1 MLNFP
6 KLTYMGTYL
15 ISGVSLEDKIILIS
29 GSSRG
34 IGYWMAKYFAE
45 MCGSIVIVCSRHME
59 NAKKVSEIINGKTY
73 PIELDVTN
81 NSNIDYC
88 ICDIIKKFG
97 KIDILI
103 NNAGYRFD
111 KELWYKN
118 LHEIEIAQFMDILNV
133 DLLGSIRLAKA
144 VISQMVK
151 KDNLIN
157 NKSGGVIINI
167 SSTPALSGHIE
178 GSPYTIA
185 KSGVIGLTKHIAR
198 EYGIYNIRA
207 YTLALGNISTDATYY
222 SMDEKHRSIAE
233 EETSLKRWGKPEE
246 VAKIASHLA
255 SDDFSY
261 STGNTIIVDGGTIMI

>member
-1 MLNFP
+1 M
-6 KLTYMGTYL
+6 
-15 ISGVSLEDKIILIS
+15 SLENKNILIS

-34 IGYWMAKYFAE
+34 IGYEMAKYFAE
-45 MCGSIVIVCSRHME
+45 ICGSMVIVCSRHIE

-73 PIELDVTN
+73 AIELDVTN
-81 NSNIDYC
+81 TNNINYC
-88 ICDIIKKFG
+88 ITDILKKIG

-118 LHEIEIAQFMDILNV
+118 LHEIEDDRFMEIIDV
-133 DLLGSIRLAKA
+133 DLMGSIRLSKA
-144 VISQMVK
+144 VITQMIK
-151 KDNLIN
+151 SENEHQ
-157 NKSGGVIINI
+157 NKRGGVIINI

-222 SMDEKHRSIAE
+222 SIDDIHRSRAE

-246 VAKIASHLA
+246 VAKIASHIA
-255 SDDFSY
+255 TDDFSY
-261 STGNTIIVDGGTIMI
+261 STGNTIIIDGGTIMI

>member
-1 MLNFP
+1 M
-6 KLTYMGTYL
+6 
-15 ISGVSLEDKIILIS
+15 SLENKNILIS

-34 IGYWMAKYFAE
+34 IGYEMAKYFAE
-45 MCGSIVIVCSRHME
+45 ICGSLVIVCSRHIE

-73 PIELDVTN
+73 AIELDVTN
-81 NSNIDYC
+81 TNNINYC
-88 ICDIIKKFG
+88 IDDIKKNFG

-111 KELWYKN
+111 KELWYKK
-118 LHEIEIAQFMDILNV
+118 LHEIEIAHFMDILNV
-133 DLLGSIRLAKA
+133 DLMGSIRLAKA

-151 KDNLIN
+151 KDNVIN
-157 NKSGGVIINI
+157 NKNGRVIINI
-167 SSTPALSGHIE
+167 SSTPALSGHTE

-222 SMDEKHRSIAE
+222 SMDEKHRSRAE
-233 EETSLKRWGKPEE
+233 EETSLKRWGCPDE
-246 VAKIASHLA
+246 VAKIASHIA

-261 STGNTIIVDGGTIMI
+261 STGNTIIIDGGTIMV

>member
-1 MLNFP
+1 M
-6 KLTYMGTYL
+6 
-15 ISGVSLEDKIILIS
+15 
-29 GSSRG
+29 
-34 IGYWMAKYFAE
+34 
-45 MCGSIVIVCSRHME
+45 
-59 NAKKVSEIINGKTY
+59 
-73 PIELDVTN
+73 
-81 NSNIDYC
+81 
-88 ICDIIKKFG
+88 
-97 KIDILI
+97 
-103 NNAGYRFD
+103 
-111 KELWYKN
+111 
-118 LHEIEIAQFMDILNV
+118 HEIEIAQFMDILNV

-222 SMDEKHRSIAE
+222 SMDEKHKFIAE

-261 STGNTIIVDGGTIMI
+261 STGNTIIIDGGTIMI

>member
-1 MLNFP
+1 M
-6 KLTYMGTYL
+6 
-15 ISGVSLEDKIILIS
+15 SLEDKNILIS

-34 IGYWMAKYFAE
+34 IGYEMAKYFAE
-45 MCGSIVIVCSRHME
+45 ICGSMVIVCSRHLE

-81 NSNIDYC
+81 INNINYSID
-88 ICDIIKKFG
+88 DILGKFG

-111 KELWYKN
+111 KKIWYKK
-118 LHEIEIAQFMDILNV
+118 LHEIENDRFMEIINV
-133 DLLGSIRLAKA
+133 DLMGSVRLSKA
-144 VISQMVK
+144 VIKQMIKNENDNTK
-151 KDNLIN
+151 K
-157 NKSGGVIINI
+157 GGVIINI

-207 YTLALGNISTDATYY
+207 YTLALGNISTDATYF
-222 SMDEKHRSIAE
+222 SMDNKHKSIAE
-233 EETSLKRWGKPEE
+233 EETSLKRWGKPDE

-255 SDDFSY
+255 SNDFSY
-261 STGNTIIVDGGTIMI
+261 STGNTIIIDGGTIMI

>member
-1 MLNFP
+1 M
-6 KLTYMGTYL
+6 
-15 ISGVSLEDKIILIS
+15 SLENKNILIS

-34 IGYWMAKYFAE
+34 IGYEMAKYFAE
-45 MCGSIVIVCSRHME
+45 ICGSMVIVCSRHIE

-73 PIELDVTN
+73 AIGLDVTN
-81 NSNIDYC
+81 TNNINYC
-88 ICDIIKKFG
+88 IDDILKKIG

-111 KELWYKN
+111 KELWYKK
-118 LHEIEIAQFMDILNV
+118 LHEIEDDRFMEIINV
-133 DLLGSIRLAKA
+133 DLMGSIRLSKA
-144 VISQMVK
+144 VIIQMIKSENV
-151 KDNLIN
+151 
-157 NKSGGVIINI
+157 NKNRRGGVIINI

-222 SMDEKHRSIAE
+222 SMDDKHKSIAQ

-246 VAKIASHLA
+246 IAKIVSHLA

-261 STGNTIIVDGGTIMI
+261 STGNTIIIDGGTIMI

>member
-1 MLNFP
+1 M
-6 KLTYMGTYL
+6 
-15 ISGVSLEDKIILIS
+15 SLEDKIILIS
-29 GSSRG
+29 GSARG
-34 IGYWMAKYFAE
+34 IGYEMAKYFAE
-45 MCGSIVIVCSRHME
+45 ICGSIVIVCSRHIE
-59 NAKKVSEIINGKTY
+59 NAKKVSKIIKGKTY
-73 PIELDVTN
+73 AIELDVTN
-81 NSNIDYC
+81 INNINYC
-88 ICDIIKKFG
+88 IGDIIKKFG

-111 KELWYKN
+111 KEVWYKKF
-118 LHEIEIAQFMDILNV
+118 HEIEIDHFMEIINV
-133 DLLGSIRLAKA
+133 DLMGSIRLSKA
-144 VISQMVK
+144 VHSQMIK
-151 KDNLIN
+151 KDKLNN

-222 SMDEKHRSIAE
+222 SMDEKHRSRAE
-233 EETSLKRWGKPEE
+233 EETSLKRWGSPDE
-246 VAKIASHLA
+246 VAKIASRIA

-261 STGNTIIVDGGTIMI
+261 STGNTIIIDGGTIMI

>member
-1 MLNFP
+1 
-6 KLTYMGTYL
+6 MGTHL

-118 LHEIEIAQFMDILNV
+118 CTIIHLNKHN
-133 DLLGSIRLAKA
+133 LL
-144 VISQMVK
+144 
-151 KDNLIN
+151 
-157 NKSGGVIINI
+157 
-167 SSTPALSGHIE
+167 
-178 GSPYTIA
+178 
-185 KSGVIGLTKHIAR
+185 
-198 EYGIYNIRA
+198 
-207 YTLALGNISTDATYY
+207 ISTNLHKWEHIL
-222 SMDEKHRSIAE
+222 S
-233 EETSLKRWGKPEE
+233 
-246 VAKIASHLA
+246 VACL
-255 SDDFSY
+255 
-261 STGNTIIVDGGTIMI
+261 

>member
-1 MLNFP
+1 M
-6 KLTYMGTYL
+6 
-15 ISGVSLEDKIILIS
+15 SLENKNILIS

-34 IGYWMAKYFAE
+34 IGYEMAKYFAE
-45 MCGSIVIVCSRHME
+45 ICGSMVIVCSRHIE

-73 PIELDVTN
+73 AIELDVTN
-81 NSNIDYC
+81 TNNINYC
-88 ICDIIKKFG
+88 IDDIKKKFG

-111 KELWYKN
+111 KALLYKN
-118 LHEIEIAQFMDILNV
+118 LHEIEDDRFMEIIDV
-133 DLLGSIRLAKA
+133 DLMGSIRLSKA
-144 VISQMVK
+144 VITQMIK
-151 KDNLIN
+151 SENEHK
-157 NKSGGVIINI
+157 NKRGGVIINI

-222 SMDEKHRSIAE
+222 SIDDIHRSRAE

-246 VAKIASHLA
+246 VAKIASHIA
-255 SDDFSY
+255 RDDFSY
-261 STGNTIIVDGGTIMI
+261 STGNTIIIDGGTIMI

>member
-1 MLNFP
+1 M
-6 KLTYMGTYL
+6 
-15 ISGVSLEDKIILIS
+15 SLEDKNILIS

-34 IGYWMAKYFAE
+34 IGYEMAKYFAE
-45 MCGSIVIVCSRHME
+45 ICGSMVIVCSRHLE

-81 NSNIDYC
+81 IHNINYSVE
-88 ICDIIKKFG
+88 DILGKFG

-111 KELWYKN
+111 KKIWYKK
-118 LHEIEIAQFMDILNV
+118 LHEIENDRFMEIINV
-133 DLLGSIRLAKA
+133 DLMGSVRLSKA
-144 VISQMVK
+144 VIKQMIKNENDNTK
-151 KDNLIN
+151 K
-157 NKSGGVIINI
+157 GGVIINI

-207 YTLALGNISTDATYY
+207 YTLALGNISTDATYF
-222 SMDEKHRSIAE
+222 SMDNKHKSIAE
-233 EETSLKRWGKPEE
+233 EETSLKRWGKPDE

-255 SDDFSY
+255 SNDFSY
-261 STGNTIIVDGGTIMI
+261 STGNTIIIDGGTIMI

>member
-1 MLNFP
+1 M
-6 KLTYMGTYL
+6 
-15 ISGVSLEDKIILIS
+15 SLENKNILIS

-34 IGYWMAKYFAE
+34 IGYEMAKYFAE
-45 MCGSIVIVCSRHME
+45 ICGSMVIVCSRHIE

-73 PIELDVTN
+73 AIELDVTN
-81 NSNIDYC
+81 TNNINYC
-88 ICDIIKKFG
+88 ITDILKKIG

-118 LHEIEIAQFMDILNV
+118 LHEIEDDRFMEIIDV
-133 DLLGSIRLAKA
+133 DLMGSIRLSKA
-144 VISQMVK
+144 VITQMIK
-151 KDNLIN
+151 SENELK
-157 NKSGGVIINI
+157 NKRGGVIINI
-167 SSTPALSGHIE
+167 SSTPAVSGHIE

-222 SMDEKHRSIAE
+222 SIDDIHRSRAE

-246 VAKIASHLA
+246 VAKIASHIA
-255 SDDFSY
+255 TDDFSY
-261 STGNTIIVDGGTIMI
+261 STGNTIIIDGGTIMI

>member
-1 MLNFP
+1 M
-6 KLTYMGTYL
+6 
-15 ISGVSLEDKIILIS
+15 SLENKNILIS

-34 IGYWMAKYFAE
+34 IGYEMAKYFAE
-45 MCGSIVIVCSRHME
+45 ICGSMVIVCSRHIE

-73 PIELDVTN
+73 AIGLDVTN
-81 NSNIDYC
+81 TNNINYC
-88 ICDIIKKFG
+88 IDDILKKFG

-111 KELWYKN
+111 KELWYKK
-118 LHEIEIAQFMDILNV
+118 LHEIEDDRFMEIINV
-133 DLLGSIRLAKA
+133 DLMGSIRLSKA
-144 VISQMVK
+144 VIIQMIKSENV
-151 KDNLIN
+151 
-157 NKSGGVIINI
+157 NKNKRGGVIINI

-222 SMDEKHRSIAE
+222 SMDDKHKSIAQ

-246 VAKIASHLA
+246 IAKIVSHLA

-261 STGNTIIVDGGTIMI
+261 STGNTIIIDGGTIMI

>member
-1 MLNFP
+1 M
-6 KLTYMGTYL
+6 
-15 ISGVSLEDKIILIS
+15 SLEDKIILIS
-29 GSSRG
+29 GSARG
-34 IGYWMAKYFAE
+34 IGYEMAKYFAE
-45 MCGSIVIVCSRHME
+45 ICGSIVIVCSRHIE
-59 NAKKVSEIINGKTY
+59 NAKKVSKIIKGKTY
-73 PIELDVTN
+73 ALELDVTN
-81 NSNIDYC
+81 INNIDDS
-88 ICDIIKKFG
+88 IGEIIKKFG

-111 KELWYKN
+111 KELWYKK
-118 LHEIEIAQFMDILNV
+118 LHEIEIDHFMEIINV
-133 DLLGSIRLAKA
+133 DLMGSIRLSKA
-144 VISQMVK
+144 VLSQMIK
-151 KDNLIN
+151 KNKLNN

-222 SMDEKHRSIAE
+222 SMDEKHRSRAE
-233 EETSLKRWGKPEE
+233 EETSLKRWGSPDE
-246 VAKIASHLA
+246 VAKIASRIA

-261 STGNTIIVDGGTIMI
+261 STGNTIIIDGGTIMI

>member
-1 MLNFP
+1 M
-6 KLTYMGTYL
+6 
-15 ISGVSLEDKIILIS
+15 SLEDKNILIS

-34 IGYWMAKYFAE
+34 IGYEMAKYFAE
-45 MCGSIVIVCSRHME
+45 ICGSMVIVCSRQIE
-59 NAKKVSEIINGKTY
+59 NAKRVSEIINGKTY
-73 PIELDVTN
+73 AIELDVTSIN
-81 NSNIDYC
+81 NINYC
-88 ICDIIKKFG
+88 VDDILKKLG

-111 KELWYKN
+111 KELWYKK
-118 LHEIEIAQFMDILNV
+118 LHEIENDHFMEIINV
-133 DLLGSIRLAKA
+133 DLMGSIRLSKA
-144 VISQMVK
+144 VIKQMIKNENGNNNTK
-151 KDNLIN
+151 K
-157 NKSGGVIINI
+157 GGVIINI

-207 YTLALGNISTDATYY
+207 YTLALGNISTDATYD
-222 SMDEKHRSIAE
+222 SMDDKHKFIAK

-255 SDDFSY
+255 SNDFSY
-261 STGNTIIVDGGTIMI
+261 STGNTIIIDGGTIMI

>member
-1 MLNFP
+1 M
-6 KLTYMGTYL
+6 
-15 ISGVSLEDKIILIS
+15 SLENQNILIS

-34 IGYWMAKYFAE
+34 IGYEMAKYFAE
-45 MCGSIVIVCSRHME
+45 ICGSMVIVCSRHIE

-73 PIELDVTN
+73 AIGLDVTN
-81 NSNIDYC
+81 TNNINYC
-88 ICDIIKKFG
+88 IDDILKKFG

-111 KELWYKN
+111 KELWYKK
-118 LHEIEIAQFMDILNV
+118 LHEIEDDRFMEIINV
-133 DLLGSIRLAKA
+133 DLMGSIRLSKA
-144 VISQMVK
+144 VITQMIK
-151 KDNLIN
+151 CENL
-157 NKSGGVIINI
+157 NKNKRGGVIINI

-222 SMDEKHRSIAE
+222 SMDDKHKSRAQ

-246 VAKIASHLA
+246 IAKIVSHLA

-261 STGNTIIVDGGTIMI
+261 STGNTIIIDGGTIMI